1 MQFQCRIYRRSECIT
16 FLKTTEQFGGLSNMA
31 GGYPLLVNNIS
42 ILTSEALYQACR
54 FPHKSDLQKLII
66 SQRSPMTA
74 KMKSKPY
81 RKDSRSDWDEVRVQV
96 MWWCLRVKLAQHWD
110 RFGKLL
116 LSTDDRFIVEES
128 HRDQFWGAKPID
140 AEALVGFNILGQ
152 LLTHLRERLK
162 SPSAENLKVVFPLF
176 LPQFFL
182 MDKPIEPIK
191 AHGSWIIQNENIYID
206 QPIEEKQ
213 SSPEEKNMISYNQSV
228 IENKVSTTALK
239 EALPLTL
246 EGNKPNK
253 PIQLT
258 FDWL

>member
-1 MQFQCRIYRRSECIT
+1 MQFQSRIYRRSECIT

-42 ILTSEALYQACR
+42 VFTSEALYQACR

-66 SQRSPMTA
+66 SQKSPMTA

-81 RKDSRSDWDEVRVQV
+81 RKDSRSDWDEIRVQV

-110 RFGKLL
+110 RFGELL
-116 LSTDDRFIVEES
+116 LSTGDRSIVEES
-128 HRDQFWGAKPID
+128 HRDEFWGAKPID
-140 AEALVGFNILGQ
+140 ADVLVGFNVLGQ

-162 SPSAENLKVVFPLF
+162 SPNAEKLKVVFPLS

-182 MDKPIEPIK
+182 MDKPIELIK
-191 AHGSWIIQNENIYID
+191 TQGSWIMQNDPICID
-206 QPIEEKQ
+206 QLIEEEQ
-213 SSPEEKNMISYNQSV
+213 RYPEEKNAIARSQSV
-228 IENKVSTTALK
+228 IENNVSTVAVK
-239 EALPLTL
+239 ETFPLTL
-246 EGNKPNK
+246 EGDK
-253 PIQLT
+253 PIQLA